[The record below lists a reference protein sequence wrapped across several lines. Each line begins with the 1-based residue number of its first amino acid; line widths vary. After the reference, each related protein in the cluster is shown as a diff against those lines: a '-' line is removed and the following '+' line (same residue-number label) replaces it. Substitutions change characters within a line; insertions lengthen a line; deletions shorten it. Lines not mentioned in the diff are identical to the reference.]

1 MSYTSH
7 LIIYSHVPVL
17 LGVTFQVSRGQ
28 QGLTWQNYQEGLA
41 MWRRNKAIHSPWY
54 GLNLNSY
61 RKRKFIGYS
70 GMDLETIKLLEAGG
84 RRHDRKEA
92 ARWGFAMYVAD
103 NPAM

>member
-1 MSYTSH
+1 MPFPWSGTLLSYTC
-7 LIIYSHVPVL
+7 VV
-17 LGVTFQVSRGQ
+17 GVTFQVSRDQ
-28 QGLTWQNYQEGLA
+28 KGLTWDNYQEGLA
-41 MWRRNKAIHSPWY
+41 MWRRNKAIHSPWH

-61 RKRKFIGYS
+61 PKKKFIGYS

-103 NPAM
+103 DPAM